1 MQLEQRKLKS
11 REKSKDYVIPWLMY
25 GVIDVHTGVAF
36 MPEKANVGPSLKL
49 SYDARSEAT

>member
-1 MQLEQRKLKS
+1 MILW
-11 REKSKDYVIPWLMY
+11 IMY

-36 MPEKANVGPSLKL
+36 LMPEQANVGPSLKL